1 MTSSQF
7 DPGSISIRL
16 QKPWTSPVY
25 GSMNNS
31 SLKTLIFLV
40 LYLRINRILLFMGM
54 IYFLIDLLGSVTT
67 NNVEFYNI
75 IKLDPWLTFL
85 FFFLKAY
92 SFFDQNDVVFSVMG
106 HIRPI
111 HIRFS
116 SQNIVLVNS
125 IDMVLGLILCSD
137 HGTEKKK
144 KLLKAKSFQVNH
156 ELSPLI
162 NRLMVYLNIAYFT

>member
-16 QKPWTSPVY
+16 QKPWTSPFY

-40 LYLRINRILLFMGM
+40 LYLRINRILLFMAM

-116 SQNIVLVNS
+116 SQITTSFNS
-125 IDMVLGLILCSD
+125 NNFYL
-137 HGTEKKK
+137 
-144 KLLKAKSFQVNH
+144 
-156 ELSPLI
+156 
-162 NRLMVYLNIAYFT
+162 LNICIFHLIIYQLYNYFQYIRYLLPLNCLYACVI

>member
-1 MTSSQF
+1 MAM
-7 DPGSISIRL
+7 IS
-16 QKPWTSPVY
+16 
-25 GSMNNS
+25 
-31 SLKTLIFLV
+31 
-40 LYLRINRILLFMGM
+40 
-54 IYFLIDLLGSVTT
+54 FLIDLLGSVTT
-67 NNVEFYNI
+67 NNAEFYSI
-75 IKLDPWLTFL
+75 IKLDPRLTFL
-85 FFFLKAY
+85 SFFLFFLKAY